1 MTVNGTASFILKHSI
16 RGGPIRWLVLGG
28 VFLIAAITIGTTII
42 AGNFRER
49 ALNSSERELE
59 NTVLLLARHFDQQLE
74 DFEVIQKDLIAYMR
88 SSGIASRE
96 DYKRRMSGQDIHLML
111 KAKLGALSYVGGVNI
126 FDADGVLI
134 NASASWPVPEVRVA
148 DRSYFKVFKSDP
160 RSPDM
165 LIEPVYSRITG
176 LWTTV
181 IARRMTGPTG
191 EFLGAVGR
199 GIEPANFEKFFA
211 SLALGEGAAISMYHR
226 DGTLLAR
233 YPHVDAMIGQNF
245 KAGPVHQQVLAKS
258 DHGTVRIISPIDGQD
273 RLASARTLR
282 NFPISVVATTTIAS
296 ALADW
301 REQIRFL
308 IAVAGLSVLAIS
320 TLLFLVV
327 RRLSQQHQLE
337 KQRLD
342 TAINNMT
349 QGLLMFDS
357 SHRLVVANQ
366 RYVEMFGVSTEV
378 VKPGCTLQDL
388 LNHRKEIG
396 SFKGD
401 VDAYCATLFGK
412 MAQGEIFQTILETAD
427 GGSIQV
433 SYRPLPRGGWVTTL
447 EDITE
452 RRRVEDRITH
462 LAHYDALTDL
472 PNRALFHE
480 QLKRELA
487 RIAPGE
493 QLAVLYIDIDEFKSV
508 NDTLGH
514 LIGDELLKSVAVSL
528 GRCVRDT
535 DFVARLGG
543 DEFAIVQTGIRTADD
558 VTGLVTRVLDTIREP
573 YECLGHQ
580 VTTDASIGI
589 ALAPQHGA
597 DLDQILKNADLAMY
611 AAKSA
616 GRRTYRF
623 FEPEMDARARA
634 RHILEMDLRQ
644 AISDGAFEVH
654 YQPCISLQD
663 NKITS
668 CEALLR
674 WRHSERGMI
683 SPAEFIPIA
692 EETGLINQLGEWVLT
707 TACAEATTWP
717 DHIKLAVNVS
727 PVQFKSGTLA
737 LKIVAALAASGLP
750 ASRLEL
756 EITEAV
762 LIRDDEAALA
772 ILHQLRAIGVGIALD
787 DFGTGYS
794 SLSYLQRFPFDK
806 IKIDRCFVNDIAEP
820 DGSSCIVQAVVNI
833 AAARQMTTTAEGVE
847 TQQQRELL
855 RALGCAE
862 MQGYLFSPAK
872 PAAEIRQLFHHEQS
886 AGADLRPRRKRRQ
899 MPTTA

>member
-1 MTVNGTASFILKHSI
+1 
-16 RGGPIRWLVLGG
+16 
-28 VFLIAAITIGTTII
+28 
-42 AGNFRER
+42 
-49 ALNSSERELE
+49 
-59 NTVLLLARHFDQQLE
+59 
-74 DFEVIQKDLIAYMR
+74 
-88 SSGIASRE
+88 
-96 DYKRRMSGQDIHLML
+96 
-111 KAKLGALSYVGGVNI
+111 
-126 FDADGVLI
+126 
-134 NASASWPVPEVRVA
+134 
-148 DRSYFKVFKSDP
+148 
-160 RSPDM
+160 
-165 LIEPVYSRITG
+165 
-176 LWTTV
+176 
-181 IARRMTGPTG
+181 
-191 EFLGAVGR
+191 
-199 GIEPANFEKFFA
+199 
-211 SLALGEGAAISMYHR
+211 
-226 DGTLLAR
+226 
-233 YPHVDAMIGQNF
+233 
-245 KAGPVHQQVLAKS
+245 
-258 DHGTVRIISPIDGQD
+258 
-273 RLASARTLR
+273 
-282 NFPISVVATTTIAS
+282 
-296 ALADW
+296 
-301 REQIRFL
+301 
-308 IAVAGLSVLAIS
+308 
-320 TLLFLVV
+320 
-327 RRLSQQHQLE
+327 
-337 KQRLD
+337 
-342 TAINNMT
+342 
-349 QGLLMFDS
+349 
-357 SHRLVVANQ
+357 
-366 RYVEMFGVSTEV
+366 
-378 VKPGCTLQDL
+378 
-388 LNHRKEIG
+388 
-396 SFKGD
+396 
-401 VDAYCATLFGK
+401 
-412 MAQGEIFQTILETAD
+412 
-427 GGSIQV
+427 
-433 SYRPLPRGGWVTTL
+433 
-447 EDITE
+447 
-452 RRRVEDRITH
+452 
-462 LAHYDALTDL
+462 
-472 PNRALFHE
+472 
-480 QLKRELA
+480 LKRELA
-487 RIAPGE
+487 RIAAGE

-514 LIGDELLKSVAVSL
+514 LIGDELLKSVAASL

-589 ALAPQHGA
+589 ALAPQHGT

-623 FEPEMDARARA
+623 FEPEMDARVRA
-634 RHILEMDLRQ
+634 RRMLEMDLRQ

-654 YQPCISLQD
+654 YQPCVNLRD
-663 NKITS
+663 NKITG

-872 PAAEIRQLFHHEQS
+872 PAAEIRQLFHREQS
-886 AGADLRPRRKRRQ
+886 AGADLSPRRKRRQ

>member
-1 MTVNGTASFILKHSI
+1 M
-16 RGGPIRWLVLGG
+16 
-28 VFLIAAITIGTTII
+28 II
-42 AGNFRER
+42 
-49 ALNSSERELE
+49 
-59 NTVLLLARHFDQQLE
+59 NTPDGR
-74 DFEVIQKDLIAYMR
+74 VIQ
-88 SSGIASRE
+88 
-96 DYKRRMSGQDIHLML
+96 
-111 KAKLGALSYVGGVNI
+111 VVN
-126 FDADGVLI
+126 
-134 NASASWPVPEVRVA
+134 
-148 DRSYFKVFKSDP
+148 
-160 RSPDM
+160 
-165 LIEPVYSRITG
+165 EP
-176 LWTTV
+176 L
-181 IARRMTGPTG
+181 
-191 EFLGAVGR
+191 
-199 GIEPANFEKFFA
+199 
-211 SLALGEGAAISMYHR
+211 
-226 DGTLLAR
+226 
-233 YPHVDAMIGQNF
+233 
-245 KAGPVHQQVLAKS
+245 
-258 DHGTVRIISPIDGQD
+258 
-273 RLASARTLR
+273 
-282 NFPISVVATTTIAS
+282 
-296 ALADW
+296 
-301 REQIRFL
+301 
-308 IAVAGLSVLAIS
+308 
-320 TLLFLVV
+320 
-327 RRLSQQHQLE
+327 
-337 KQRLD
+337 
-342 TAINNMT
+342 
-349 QGLLMFDS
+349 
-357 SHRLVVANQ
+357 
-366 RYVEMFGVSTEV
+366 
-378 VKPGCTLQDL
+378 
-388 LNHRKEIG
+388 
-396 SFKGD
+396 
-401 VDAYCATLFGK
+401 
-412 MAQGEIFQTILETAD
+412 AD
-427 GGSIQV
+427 GG
-433 SYRPLPRGGWVTTL
+433 WVATH

-480 QLKRELA
+480 QLKLELA

-528 GRCVRDT
+528 GRCIRDT

-543 DEFAIVQTGIRTADD
+543 DEFAIVQTGVRTADD
-558 VTGLVTRVLDTIREP
+558 VTDLVTRVLNTIREP

-623 FEPEMDARARA
+623 FEPEMDARVRA
-634 RHILEMDLRQ
+634 RRILEMDLRQ
-644 AISDGAFEVH
+644 AIADGAFEVH
-654 YQPCISLQD
+654 YQPCVSLRD
-663 NKITS
+663 NKITG

-772 ILHQLRAIGVGIALD
+772 ILHQLRAIGVRIALD

-855 RALGCAE
+855 HALGCAE

-872 PAAEIRQLFHHEQS
+872 PAAEIRQLFHREQS
-886 AGADLRPRRKRRQ
+886 ADADLSPRRKRRRI
-899 MPTTA
+899 PTTA

>member
-683 SPAEFIPIA
+683 PPAEFIPIA

-847 TQQQRELL
+847 TQQQRDLL

-872 PAAEIRQLFHHEQS
+872 PAAEIRQLFHREQS
-886 AGADLRPRRKRRQ
+886 AGADLSPRRKRRQ